1 MSRKTQRAA
10 AILAA
15 SLLAGSVAVAASA
28 APRQRPI
35 DLDSG
40 RPVLVQMFDWVRT
53 LLAGRRDGSQP
64 ATHRSSVPQKEG
76 GTPDP
81 NGGK

>member
-1 MSRKTQRAA
+1 MSSKTRRAA
-10 AILAA
+10 AFLAA
-15 SLLAGSVAVAASA
+15 SLLAGSVSVAATE

-35 DLDSG
+35 DSG
-40 RPVLVQMFDWVRT
+40 RAVLVQMFDWVRT
-53 LLAGRRDGSQP
+53 VLGGRRDNSRP
-64 ATHRSSVPQKEG
+64 ATRPTSVPQKEG